1 MAAVSA
7 GIYQGTPVLDL
18 NYPEDKDATVD
29 FNVVMT
35 ETLDFVEVQG
45 SGEEAV
51 FSATEMSAMLD
62 LTRKGVAEIISMQKA
77 AILTADLAAPADLAS
92 LAAAFRR

>member
-1 MAAVSA
+1 
-7 GIYQGTPVLDL
+7 
-18 NYPEDKDATVD
+18 
-29 FNVVMT
+29 MT

-51 FSATEMSAMLD
+51 FSADEMSAMLE
-62 LTRKGVAEIISMQKA
+62 LSRKGISDIISLQKA
-77 AILTADLAAPADLAS
+77 AILTADRAAPADLAS